1 MIDLFPFGKKS
12 SQIIFDDPQLMPDY
26 YSTSA
31 ADGQLITDWHK
42 AVEADATLTRKHIQ
56 THHNDTTDIQYIFQ
70 VDRKIAGIINSETS
84 TMTVSLKNYTF
95 DSFRNI
101 CSDEGMIIEGVYGSY
116 LGKPYEALDPRMIFL
131 LR

>member
-1 MIDLFPFGKKS
+1 MNKRCSYTFYYNDILFYLGLPH
-12 SQIIFDDPQLMPDY
+12 
-26 YSTSA
+26 A
-31 ADGQLITDWHK
+31 ALF
-42 AVEADATLTRKHIQ
+42 
-56 THHNDTTDIQYIFQ
+56 IQYIFQ

-116 LGKPYEALDPRMIFL
+116 LEKPYEALDPRMIFL